1 MDDVC
6 SGKKAAC
13 AVNYSTFHL
22 SDSQVATPEESEVQ
36 LSWKQNKG
44 TYVYLKTAFLKNM
57 TSNTSP
63 HF

>member
-1 MDDVC
+1 MMFVLAR
-6 SGKKAAC
+6 KLPVQLITA
-13 AVNYSTFHL
+13 TFHL
-22 SDSQVATPEESEVQ
+22 CDSQVATPEESEVQ

-44 TYVYLKTAFLKNM
+44 TYVYLKTAFLKNT